1 MLFREDGRTRG
12 RGCEITIGRRSI
24 LAPSPL
30 RSHLRSCNL
39 FARAKLRRIGDAN
52 TSYDTLRCTYDI
64 LTCTYVQLDA
74 LMKAVGCLNG
84 VETL

>member
-30 RSHLRSCNL
+30 RSHLRSRNL
-39 FARAKLRRIGDAN
+39 FARAKLRRIIDAN
-52 TSYDTLRCTYDI
+52 TSYDTLRCTYDTLMI
-64 LTCTYVQLDA
+64 HLHALTC
-74 LMKAVGCLNG
+74 N
-84 VETL
+84 